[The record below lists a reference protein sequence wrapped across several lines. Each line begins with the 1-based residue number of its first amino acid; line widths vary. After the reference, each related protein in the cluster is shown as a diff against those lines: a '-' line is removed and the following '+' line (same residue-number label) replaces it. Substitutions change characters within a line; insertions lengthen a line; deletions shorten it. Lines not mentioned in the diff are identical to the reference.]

1 MGSLRCAR
9 RCSAKHT
16 LFRRIRDNQYE
27 FPPHR
32 DVSLD
37 ARELVQQI
45 LTPNPQERP
54 TLHSIIDHAFFTR
67 GIVPG
72 FMPVSARDAP
82 PDFRHISP
90 LVSQANLARLRQTCH
105 FDEEVASTMSRNS
118 EPPAPSASSATSSL
132 AQQEREFHKAVQPG
146 SPISALLS
154 SARQPLMVGPA
165 GGATIRGE
173 PTLLR
178 KLQAA
183 KKEAAR
189 SPANVNKAGSR
200 MQDIPEDGGGDGFE
214 RREEEVRMKELQS
227 QKARIVAQMVPAQAL
242 RASSPFEDTENVP
255 VSASEPAQGERR
267 VRVRTRE
274 ALPTVGSSSSSA
286 TTLTSGPTKMN
297 GFDAAAETLC
307 SAFDALAQHQLFRD
321 PSDDIDLPEERVFI
335 ASWVD
340 YCNKYGMGYALTD
353 GSVGVHFND
362 STTLVLAADKQFV
375 SFRSLFPLGV
385 NYNGDR
391 HFDYISSR
399 RQGTVY
405 VRKNYTVGDYPEE
418 LKSKVYLLKHFEG
431 YIMGKL
437 YGDYEYTFL
446 DLQRTKGMQFVQKYL
461 RMKHV
466 IVFKLSHDVLQVVL
480 DLCILCAMT
489 YTLQFNF
496 YDHSKII
503 LSAHGLAI
511 AHIDKNYV
519 LTRWT
524 LSQVMARALLPPS
537 TDREQAKFA
546 QRLLDKLKY
555 CKEVLLSIRNAS
567 AGIGAGGSGSANTT
581 ETGGVSAKPSK
592 VSLR

>member
-1 MGSLRCAR
+1 MVAAVGGS
-9 RCSAKHT
+9 
-16 LFRRIRDNQYE
+16 
-27 FPPHR
+27 
-32 DVSLD
+32 
-37 ARELVQQI
+37 
-45 LTPNPQERP
+45 
-54 TLHSIIDHAFFTR
+54 
-67 GIVPG
+67 
-72 FMPVSARDAP
+72 
-82 PDFRHISP
+82 
-90 LVSQANLARLRQTCH
+90 
-105 FDEEVASTMSRNS
+105 
-118 EPPAPSASSATSSL
+118 
-132 AQQEREFHKAVQPG
+132 
-146 SPISALLS
+146 
-154 SARQPLMVGPA
+154 
-165 GGATIRGE
+165 TIRSE

-183 KKEAAR
+183 KKETTK
-189 SPANVNKAGSR
+189 SPAKTGKAGSR
-200 MQDIPEDGGGDGFE
+200 LQGIAEEDGASDGFQ

-227 QKARIVAQMVPAQAL
+227 QKARIVAQMVPAQAS
-242 RASSPFEDTENVP
+242 RAPESPFEDTENVP
-255 VSASEPAQGERR
+255 PSVAETAQGERR
-267 VRVRTRE
+267 ARVRTRE
-274 ALPTVGSSSSSA
+274 ALQVTGSSGNA
-286 TTLTSGPTKMN
+286 TTPTSTSLKVN

-307 SAFDALAQHQLFRD
+307 AAFDALAQRQLFRD
-321 PSDDIDLPEERVFI
+321 PSDDVDLPEERIFI

-362 STTLVLAADKQFV
+362 STTLILAADKQ
-375 SFRSLFPLGV
+375 
-385 NYNGDR
+385 

-405 VRKNYTVGDYPEE
+405 VRKNYTVSDYPEE

-446 DLQRTKGMQFVQKYL
+446 DSQRTKGMQFVQKYL

-466 IVFKLSHDVLQVVL
+466 IVFKLSHDVLQ
-480 DLCILCAMT
+480 
-489 YTLQFNF
+489 FNF
-496 YDHSKII
+496 YDHSKVI

-537 TDREQAKFA
+537 TDPEEAKFA

-567 AGIGAGGSGSANTT
+567 AGTGSSVSAAEGGM
-581 ETGGVSAKPSK
+581 VSAKASK
-592 VSLR
+592 ASLR